1 MRGFFIRWFVNIIAL
16 VAVIN
21 IVPGIHSDR
30 LETTIVAALVLGLI
44 NAFLRPLVIVFTLP
58 LTILSLG
65 LFTLFINGFMLYLV
79 SKIVTGFNITG
90 FWSAFWGALCFS
102 IISFLLNVFIS
113 PQGTF
118 KVHRYETPS
127 FHERAGQ
134 GRSTRRLDDRDV
146 IDTEAEVDDK
156 EQEK

>member
-1 MRGFFIRWFVNIIAL
+1 MRGFFIRWLVNIIAL

-21 IVPGIHSDR
+21 IVPGIHSER
-30 LETTIVAALVLGLI
+30 LETTVVAALVLGLI

-79 SKIVTGFNITG
+79 SKIVEGFSIAG

-102 IISFLLNVFIS
+102 IISFLLNIFIS

-118 KVHRYETPS
+118 KVYRYES
-127 FHERAGQ
+127 
-134 GRSTRRLDDRDV
+134 RSSRRFNDPNV

>member
-1 MRGFFIRWFVNIIAL
+1 MKGFLIRWLVNIIAL

-44 NAFLRPLVIVFTLP
+44 NAFLRPLLILFTLP
-58 LTILSLG
+58 LMVLSLG
-65 LFTLFINGFMLYLV
+65 IFTLFINGFMLYLV
-79 SKIVTGFNITG
+79 SKIVEGFSIAD

-102 IISFLLNVFIS
+102 IISFLLNIFIS

-118 KVHRYETPS
+118 KVYRYDE
-127 FHERAGQ
+127 A
-134 GRSTRRLDDRDV
+134 RSPRKFDDHNV
-146 IDTEAEVDDK
+146 IDTEAEVEDK
-156 EQEK
+156 EEQE

>member
-1 MRGFFIRWFVNIIAL
+1 MKGFFIRWLVNIIAL

-21 IVPGIHSDR
+21 VVPGIHSDR

-79 SKIVTGFNITG
+79 SKIVAGFSITG
-90 FWSAFWGALCFS
+90 FRSAFWGALCFS
-102 IISFLLNVFIS
+102 VISFLLNIFIS

-118 KVHRYETPS
+118 KVYRYGTPP
-127 FHERAGQ
+127 FHKRAGRERF
-134 GRSTRRLDDRDV
+134 GRRLDERGV

-156 EQEK
+156 EQGG